1 MDGGTSKLFD
11 RMGKFKNVSDF
22 KAMKRFVFVNFVLGG
37 TTVDINKFQQ
47 TKQLKKADDRLFDSR
62 QYKRQWLMTQ
72 NDIQ

>member
-1 MDGGTSKLFD
+1 MDGETSKLFD

-37 TTVDINKFQQ
+37 ATVDINKFQQ
-47 TKQLKKADDRLFDSR
+47 TKQLKKADDSR